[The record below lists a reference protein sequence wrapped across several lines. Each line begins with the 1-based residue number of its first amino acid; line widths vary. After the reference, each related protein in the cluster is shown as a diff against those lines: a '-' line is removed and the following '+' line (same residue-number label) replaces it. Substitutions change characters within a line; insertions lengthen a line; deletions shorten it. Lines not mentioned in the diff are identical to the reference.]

1 MPRPFNAG
9 NRPISFVN
17 KCCYLECIIDNEL
30 TMVPEYKSVYR
41 RIEHTVF
48 LLGKLK
54 YFIDSRAVLLVL
66 YYCPV
71 VKVAKET
78 SKHCKIMPFEYAYDI
93 VWWIALQLINFMLK
107 QIYKVWNRGEFFS
120 Y

>member
-17 KCCYLECIIDNEL
+17 KCCYLGCIIDNEL

-41 RIEHTVF
+41 RIEHKVF

-54 YFIDSRAVLLVL
+54 YFIDSRAVLLVYKQTIL
-66 YYCPV
+66 
-71 VKVAKET
+71 
-78 SKHCKIMPFEYAYDI
+78 PFLNYAGF
-93 VWWIALQLINFMLK
+93 VLLWQ
-107 QIYKVWNRGEFFS
+107 R
-120 Y
+120 